1 MGIASLTWRAL
12 TTGDAPALARAYGLV
27 EAADDTGEHYSE
39 QDIRDQL
46 DDHSVALDRDTRA
59 ALGCTVPRR
68 SVMST
73 ASTPRAPWCRP
84 PADAGPAA
92 HC

>member
-46 DDHSVALDRDTRA
+46 DDHSVALDRDTRV
-59 ALGCTVPRR
+59 LPVR
-68 SVMST
+68 
-73 ASTPRAPWCRP
+73 
-84 PADAGPAA
+84 
-92 HC
+92 